1 LRLKASALRSSPD
14 LAQRVEAALCAVP
27 GVRHVAANALTA
39 SLLIE
44 FSPGALADPAAS
56 RALFAALAEHFPD
69 AFGTDWVK
77 TSIASVGAAT
87 ILKRVA
93 PPLAATPGVRAVDID
108 GEMLTVRFDPATLSI
123 GGILER
129 LAA

>member
-1 LRLKASALRSSPD
+1 
-14 LAQRVEAALCAVP
+14 LCAVP
-27 GVRHVAANALTA
+27 GVLHVAANAITA

-44 FSPGALADPAAS
+44 LSPGGLADPAAN
-56 RALFAALAEHFPD
+56 RALFAALAAHFPD
-69 AFGTDWVK
+69 AFGSDWVK
-77 TSIASVGAAT
+77 ASIASLGAAT

-93 PPLAATPGVRAVDID
+93 PPLAAVPGVRAVDID
-108 GEMLTVRFDPATLSI
+108 GEVLTVRFDPATLSI